1 MKHFE
6 VNSFYQFKN
15 QEAIDAFKLEDR
27 AVGDAQFAD
36 FVGLKPFQVI
46 ELTPDS
52 CTEDYEDNGYDT
64 GNEVYK
70 IKLLGGSSLDVST
83 LESEDLDQAWLID
96 SRAWLIDSREAK
108 YFDLVFDSSKYSAN
122 TAYSMAR
129 DALVVEDIDSLRAQL
144 MEYREKAAEIAQK
157 IIELEAE

>member
-6 VNSFYQFKN
+6 LNSFYQFKN
-15 QEAIDAFKLEDR
+15 QEAIDAFKFEERGAGDR
-27 AVGDAQFAD
+27 QFAD

-46 ELTPDS
+46 EITPDS
-52 CTEDYEDNGYDT
+52 DTEDYEEGFDT
-64 GNEVYK
+64 GNEVAK
-70 IKLLGGSSLDVST
+70 IKLLGGSSFDVST
-83 LESEDLDQAWLID
+83 LESDDLDQAWLID
-96 SRAWLIDSREAK
+96 SREAQ

-144 MEYREKAAEIAQK
+144 TECREKAAEIAKK

>member
-6 VNSFYQFKN
+6 VNSFYKFKS
-15 QEAIDAFKLEDR
+15 QEAIDVFKLEDR
-27 AVGDAQFAD
+27 ADGDAQFAD
-36 FVGLKPFQVI
+36 FVGLQPFQVI

-52 CTEDYEDNGYDT
+52 CTEDYEEGFDT

-70 IKLLGGSSLDVST
+70 IKLLGGSSFDVST
-83 LESEDLDQAWLID
+83 LESDDLDQAWLID
-96 SRAWLIDSREAK
+96 SREAQ

-129 DALVVEDIDSLRAQL
+129 DALVVEDIDSLRDQL
-144 MEYREKAAEIAQK
+144 TEYREKAAELAKK
-157 IIELEAE
+157 IIELEAAE

>member
-6 VNSFYQFKN
+6 LNSFYQFKN
-15 QEAIDAFKLEDR
+15 QEAIDAFKFEDR
-27 AVGDAQFAD
+27 AEGDRQFAD

-52 CTEDYEDNGYDT
+52 CTEDYEEGFDT
-64 GNEVYK
+64 GNEVTK

-83 LESEDLDQAWLID
+83 LESDDLDQ
-96 SRAWLIDSREAK
+96 AWLIDSREAK
-108 YFDLVFDSSKYSAN
+108 YFDLVFDSSKYSEN

-129 DALVVEDIDSLRAQL
+129 DALLVEDIDSLRVQL
-144 MEYREKAAEIAQK
+144 AEAREKAAELAKK
-157 IIELEAE
+157 IIEHEAE